1 MYEVYIGSSNI
12 SYSALKGGVE
22 WNYHFISN
30 ENQEIKDIL
39 KEFNE
44 LYEKN
49 SFELTIE
56 WLRKYEKR
64 YRKNEYGT
72 VFDGNQ
78 EKTDNKIEPIK
89 FQFLLYMNFQN

>member
-1 MYEVYIGSSNI
+1 M
-12 SYSALKGGVE
+12 E

-64 YRKNEYGT
+64 YRTTYKECFSGI
-72 VFDGNQ
+72 VA
-78 EKTDNKIEPIK
+78 KS
-89 FQFLLYMNFQN
+89 